1 MTIELE
7 TSSINEF
14 TRAGS
19 KLSLFVDKYVERPD
33 VAEKALFIDL
43 NRLVMAR
50 YIGLDPAEIKAKYF
64 TPADNGHTSPAGA
77 ELNAGAVVEG
87 IRNLKECP
95 LTTFLTSSPA
105 SAK

>member
-33 VAEKALFIDL
+33 VAEKALFVGGNAAGFRSLTEIICFSL
-43 NRLVMAR
+43 NELMDQIRLSQ
-50 YIGLDPAEIKAKYF
+50 IPF
-64 TPADNGHTSPAGA
+64 
-77 ELNAGAVVEG
+77 VENRTNKRVC
-87 IRNLKECP
+87 I
-95 LTTFLTSSPA
+95 
-105 SAK
+105 